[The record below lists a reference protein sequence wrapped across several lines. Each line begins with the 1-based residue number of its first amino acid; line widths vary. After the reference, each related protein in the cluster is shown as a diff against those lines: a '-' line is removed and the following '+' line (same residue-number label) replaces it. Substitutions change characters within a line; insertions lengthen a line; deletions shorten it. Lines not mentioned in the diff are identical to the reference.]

1 MDYLSLKKFFLL
13 SLLSSFFFFACEN
26 KQKSTTDTQDSTQI
40 AEDDPWANVDLE
52 DESDPFRGLA
62 LDKKLDAILDSIDIQ
77 WYAWNKNDDERNANI
92 GLLIQEL
99 AKLPKHNKATLDSVR
114 VLHQR
119 SLELKLTQANL
130 SESKRID
137 EYDANTEL
145 LMGKL
150 TSLMENT
157 PRIEKCKLC
166 SELFSQI
173 KNADE
178 NEFILRK
185 TYDDNVFILNE
196 VLTKEKNNI
205 EKLGDKYKNIKP
217 FPHFTII
224 VQ

>member
-1 MDYLSLKKFFLL
+1 MNNLNLKKFALL
-13 SLLSSFFFFACEN
+13 LLLSSFCFFACEN
-26 KQKSTTDTQDSTQI
+26 KKKATSNAQDSTQI
-40 AEDDPWANVDLE
+40 PEEDPWANVDLE
-52 DESDPFRGLA
+52 DETDPFSGLT

-92 GLLIQEL
+92 GIFIQEL
-99 AKLPKHNKATLDSVR
+99 AKLPKHNKATLDSAK
-114 VLHQR
+114 VLHQKA
-119 SLELKLTQANL
+119 LELKLTQANL

-137 EYDANTEL
+137 DYDANTEL
-145 LMGKL
+145 LMAKL
-150 TSLMENT
+150 NSLMQNT
-157 PRIEKCKLC
+157 PQIEKCKPC
-166 SELFSQI
+166 GSLFSQI

-178 NEFILRK
+178 NEFMLRK

-196 VLTKEKNNI
+196 VLSKEKNNI

>member
-1 MDYLSLKKFFLL
+1 MNNLILKKCALL
-13 SLLSSFFFFACEN
+13 LLLSSCLFVACEN
-26 KQKSTTDTQDSTQI
+26 KKKTSSQTQDSTQI
-40 AEDDPWANVDLE
+40 ADEDPWANVELE
-52 DESDPFRGLA
+52 DENDPFRGLT

-92 GLLIQEL
+92 GVFIQEL
-99 AKLPKHNKATLDSVR
+99 AKLPKHNKAALDSVKM
-114 VLHQR
+114 LHQR
-119 SLELKLTQANL
+119 ALELKLTQANL
-130 SESKRID
+130 SDSKRID
-137 EYDANTEL
+137 DYDANTEL
-145 LMGKL
+145 LMAKL
-150 TSLMENT
+150 TSLMQNT
-157 PRIEKCKLC
+157 PQIEKCKPC
-166 SELFSQI
+166 RNLFSQI

-205 EKLGDKYKNIKP
+205 EKLGDKYKSIKP